1 MDLPPPLI
9 NQRRHQ
15 PRRAGLVACTQ
26 TGTVVA
32 VKVFMKQEAIAP
44 VGIFLEFGG
53 IAVDR
58 SASVGDSGRSDEV
71 GGRSTTNSGP

>member
-9 NQRRHQ
+9 NQRRYQ
-15 PRRAGLVACTQ
+15 PRRARLVTCTQ

-58 SASVGDSGRSDEV
+58 SVSVGDSGRSDEL

>member
-9 NQRRHQ
+9 NQRHHQ
-15 PRRAGLVACTQ
+15 PRRARLVTCTQ

-32 VKVFMKQEAIAP
+32 MKVFIKQEAIAP
-44 VGIFLEFGG
+44 VGIFLGFGG

-58 SASVGDSGRSDEV
+58 SVSVGDSGRSDEL